1 MEVLSKYR
9 MTPEQ
14 WQVMVK
20 LWRGGALCQRDIADL
35 IVKDKHSVS
44 RIVRRLERNGWVE
57 KIDSLENGRYTLIQ
71 PTEKGWAIQNEVT
84 GKLIDHFKRFFIS
97 FGKSNE
103 NQLLFLLKML
113 MRIIE
118 NKEF

>member
-1 MEVLSKYR
+1 

-14 WQVMVK
+14 WQVMAV
-20 LWRGGALCQRDIADL
+20 LWRRGTLCQRDIAGL
-35 IVKDKHSVS
+35 TIKDKHSVS

-57 KIDSLENGRYTLIQ
+57 KIDSPENGRYTLIQ

-84 GKLIDHFKRFFIS
+84 GKLMDHFQRFYIF

-103 NQLLFLLKML
+103 NQLLLLLETL
-113 MRIIE
+113 MRIFE
-118 NKEF
+118 EKEF